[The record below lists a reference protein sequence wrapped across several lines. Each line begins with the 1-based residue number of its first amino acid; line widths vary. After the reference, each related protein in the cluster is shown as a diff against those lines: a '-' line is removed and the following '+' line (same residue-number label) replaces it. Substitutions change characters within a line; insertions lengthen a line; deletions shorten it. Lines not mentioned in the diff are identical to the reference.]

1 MTKLLQLSDPVKLR
15 RQFGLFDDFTEYADT
30 QRFTKTAAD
39 AGSSVAL
46 DAAGVGGVLQLVTGA
61 TNNNEAYVESTAE
74 LFKFAA
80 DKPLRLDARV
90 QYSEAATNAANV
102 IVGLMDAPGANTL
115 LDDGG
120 GPKAS
125 YSGAVFF
132 KEDGQ
137 TVWSAES
144 SIGSSQTTTQL
155 TAANSL
161 DGSPH
166 TAGGSGYQDL
176 SIEFQPNTSTE
187 GEIRFWINDV
197 LVAKHAISFGSATE
211 MTVFAGVK
219 AGGANSE
226 TLNIDYMSCMQ
237 LR

>member
-46 DAAGVGGVLQLVTGA
+46 DASGVGGVLQLATGA

-90 QYSEAATNAANV
+90 QFAEAATDDANV
-102 IVGLMDAPGANTL
+102 IVGVMDAPGANTL
-115 LDDGG
+115 IDDGG

-144 SIGSSQTTTQL
+144 SLGATQTTTQL
-155 TAANSL
+155 TAAHSL
-161 DGSPH
+161 DGAAH
-166 TAGGSGYQDL
+166 TAGGSSYQDL

-187 GEIRFWINDV
+187 GEVRFWINDV
-197 LVAKHAISFGSATE
+197 LVAKHSISFGSATE